1 MHSFDI
7 EDEHYGT
14 IPSYSSLSCLPIPE
28 HWENE
33 NEMTIFDWACFGV
46 TPNINGHKPD
56 ETNNHK

>member
-1 MHSFDI
+1 MHNYDI
-7 EDEHYGT
+7 EDEHWGT

-46 TPNINGHKPD
+46 TPNINGH
-56 ETNNHK
+56 